1 MLVPA
6 TITSHDARHLRNS
19 PSLQGIGA
27 ATATCGCRPIR
38 LSLNLKWKVLANHAT
53 KKTWLIDFGEV
64 NICPMGKSRCSWVAI
79 SQLTYRFFHQFVSF
93 GGQRQSLLHSSHLKI
108 FRVPRSYYVLLAT
121 MGCCRMMWYHY
132 ATNDLWL
139 QHLLIKQKTMAR
151 QQIPQRFPGLP
162 LPFLYSPKGPR
173 APPQCLAETPGV
185 VLTSWRCGIGERASP
200 SKTQWP
206 KYQFR
211 NTQQSIF
218 LDMNVHIYSRYK
230 LDIECI
236 ETITNDMYIY
246 IYIWR
251 CPKMGVPLNH
261 PFINGFFMK

>member
-1 MLVPA
+1 MATTPA
-6 TITSHDARHLRNS
+6 DQAEDD
-19 PSLQGIGA
+19 GK
-27 ATATCGCRPIR
+27 TAD
-38 LSLNLKWKVLANHAT
+38 S
-53 KKTWLIDFGEV
+53 
-64 NICPMGKSRCSWVAI
+64 
-79 SQLTYRFFHQFVSF
+79 
-93 GGQRQSLLHSSHLKI
+93 
-108 FRVPRSYYVLLAT
+108 
-121 MGCCRMMWYHY
+121 
-132 ATNDLWL
+132 
-139 QHLLIKQKTMAR
+139 
-151 QQIPQRFPGLP
+151 QRFPGLP

-236 ETITNDMYIY
+236 ETTTNDMYIY
-246 IYIWR
+246 IYE
-251 CPKMGVPLNH
+251 GVLKWEYP
-261 PFINGFFMK
+261 